1 MCGVSTIFSVYVVYK
16 VRHERGYLEMAK
28 DNDTVQYTF
37 RFPIGLKTE
46 IEQIAADED
55 RTLSKQLIYILRGYL
70 KDRADKR

>member
-1 MCGVSTIFSVYVVYK
+1 
-16 VRHERGYLEMAK
+16 MAK